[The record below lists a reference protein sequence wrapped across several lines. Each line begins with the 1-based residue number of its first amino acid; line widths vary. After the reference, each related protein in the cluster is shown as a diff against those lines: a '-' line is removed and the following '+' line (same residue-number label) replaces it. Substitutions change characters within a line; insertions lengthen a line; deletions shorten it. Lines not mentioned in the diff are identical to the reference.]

1 MENRVDHNIITNI
14 VKKNSRV
21 LDIGCADGTLLKI
34 LKSQKNISG
43 QGIEID
49 HIKVENCLRKGLSVV
64 EGDANFEIVNFP
76 DYSFDYVIL
85 SQTLQTVARPKW
97 VLKEILRIGKNAI
110 ISFPNFGHWLC
121 RFQLF
126 LNGKMPVTEDLKL
139 SWYDTQNIHLCT
151 VKDFLELLKDM
162 QLQTDK
168 IYGITRN
175 KKIIQSNKSLLN
187 IFAAHAV
194 LLVTKKTKNKFRL
207 A

>member
-1 MENRVDHNIITNI
+1 MENRVDHSIITNI

-97 VLKEILRIGKNAI
+97 ILKEILRIGKNAI

-139 SWYDTQNIHLCT
+139 SWYDTKNIHLCT

-162 QLQTDK
+162 NLHNDE

-194 LLVTKKTKNKFRL
+194 LLVTKKN
-207 A
+207 